1 MVTLTAAKGTR
12 LSINPYQS
20 GKDQI
25 LEESMRFEKV
35 LVTGSGGLLGN
46 YTVNLLSEFCIVSGL
61 DVLPVQQD
69 IKHSMGSIEDL
80 DVVRQVCE
88 EQ

>member
-1 MVTLTAAKGTR
+1 
-12 LSINPYQS
+12 
-20 GKDQI
+20 
-25 LEESMRFEKV
+25 MRFEKV
-35 LVTGSGGLLGN
+35 LVTGSSGLLGN

-80 DVVRQVCE
+80 DVVRHVCE